1 MSLNSATNQILWNAP
16 DISVKFAQK
25 IKIVDFLVVLLL
37 GTAGI
42 PPPSPRN
49 FVGIEYPLICFKIL
63 NCTEFLENY
72 KQL

>member
-42 PPPSPRN
+42 PPLPQELCWN
-49 FVGIEYPLICFKIL
+49 
-63 NCTEFLENY
+63 
-72 KQL
+72 

>member
-42 PPPSPRN
+42 PPPPPGTLLELSIHL
-49 FVGIEYPLICFKIL
+49 FVLKF
-63 NCTEFLENY
+63 
-72 KQL
+72 